1 MLTMNR
7 ATLVGHAGRNP
18 EMRTLAS
25 GGELALF
32 SLATNER
39 FKRRDGTEGEST
51 EWHAIVA
58 FGSAAQTVRK
68 LVRRGAAVLVEG
80 RIATRTWTDKSGT
93 EHRTSEILV
102 AGPQARVNV
111 LTKRSRGPGNDDE
124 PSGGGAAAAAVPEG
138 TDLAESAAR
147 RQADA
152 GTGGDAVPAVAADA
166 TSDAEGDGTDQ
177 DSAAAD
183 RAASGGAVSEA
194 ATCARAATGAAVGET
209 SVPAGTETE
218 EVGAAAGAPASAGTS
233 DAGGGEK
240 AVPAGDAQA
249 TPGSECNGAGEMGGD
264 GRAGEAMPGGEVAAK
279 TEGGASSDGVGSPAG
294 ADASDGVADAS
305 TGGDAG
311 DAVPAETATAQAESE
326 AAGNDEA
333 APSGHEAGGTAVAG
347 VEPDA
352 ASATGNA
359 VRPDGA
365 DHG

>member
-18 EMRTLAS
+18 EMRTLPS
-25 GGELALF
+25 GSEVALF

-68 LVRRGAAVLVEG
+68 LVHRGAAVLVEG

-93 EHRTSEILV
+93 EHRTSEILI

-111 LTKRSRGPGNDDE
+111 LTKRSRGAENDDE
-124 PSGGGAAAAAVPEG
+124 PSGGGAAAGAATAAVPEG
-138 TDLAESAAR
+138 ADLAASAAR

-152 GTGGDAVPAVAADA
+152 GRGGDVVRAGAADA
-166 TSDAEGDGTDQ
+166 TPNAEGDGTAE
-177 DSAAAD
+177 DSEAAD
-183 RAASGGAVSEA
+183 RAASGGADSEA
-194 ATCARAATGAAVGET
+194 ATCVFAATGVVDQT

-218 EVGAAAGAPASAGTS
+218 EDTAAAGAPASAGMS

-240 AVPAGDAQA
+240 GVP
-249 TPGSECNGAGEMGGD
+249 PG
-264 GRAGEAMPGGEVAAK
+264 
-279 TEGGASSDGVGSPAG
+279 EGG
-294 ADASDGVADAS
+294 ADAS

-311 DAVPAETATAQAESE
+311 DTAAAETTTAQAESE

-333 APSGHEAGGTAVAG
+333 TLPGHEAGGTAVAG

-352 ASATGNA
+352 GVAAGNA
-359 VRPDGA
+359 LLSDGT